1 MPAIDLA
8 KRKQLIDM
16 AAKATGLDPR
26 IINRIGEVESGW
38 RSGQTSPAG
47 ATGLFQLMPG
57 TAKDMGVKDINDDA
71 QNVLGGA
78 RYFKKMLDEFG
89 DIPTAAAVYNA
100 GPGNVRK
107 FGGIPPFPETQNYV
121 KKFQDLVPKPS
132 TTGGDMG
139 GSGENNIFK
148 RAINFGKQQSPIYQL
163 LSSLGIDPQEEA
175 KKQKRASIFDAAMG
189 GLAQVAASFN
199 PRRGAE
205 LQQDMAQQA
214 ATRQKAYQGNPMQD
228 AMTAIGAYSKLIPEN
243 KVTNDITNYEY
254 SKKNNQFQGT
264 LPEFMKTTRIPL
276 MNQMDSLIYP
286 VLKDELTDYE
296 KRKKNRFSLQPQAS
310 PQPQSNIVDLNDAF
324 K

>member
-1 MPAIDLA
+1 
-8 KRKQLIDM
+8 M
-16 AAKATGLDPR
+16 AAKVTGLDPK
-26 IINRIGEVESGW
+26 IIDRIGEVESGW
-38 RSGQTSPAG
+38 RSGLKSPAG

-57 TAKDMGVKDINDDA
+57 TAKDMGVKNINDDA

-78 RYFKKMLDEFG
+78 KYFKKMLDEFG

-107 FGGIPPFPETQNYV
+107 YGGIPPFAETQNYV
-121 KKFQDLVPKPS
+121 KKFEDLVPKPIS
-132 TTGGDMG
+132 TGGVMA
-139 GSGENNIFK
+139 GSGENNPIK
-148 RAINFGKQQSPIYQL
+148 KAINFGKQQSPIYQL

-205 LQQDMAQQA
+205 LQQDMAQQSA
-214 ATRQKAYQGNPMQD
+214 ARQKAYQGNPMQD
-228 AMTAIGAYSKLIPEN
+228 ALGVVGAYSKLMQPDE
-243 KVTNDITNYEY
+243 KKPSSVLEYEY
-254 SKKNNQFQGT
+254 AKGQGYNKDY
-264 LPEFMKTTRIPL
+264 PSFMQSTRAPI
-276 MNQMDSLIYP
+276 MGAMDSLIYP

-296 KRKKNRFSLQPQAS
+296 KKKKARFSLQPQTGA
-310 PQPQSNIVDLNDAF
+310 QPQSNVIDLNDAF